1 MGKFVIQ
8 DLASREMAPGITLRE
23 AHLQSVMVG
32 FIHLQPGAVVKE
44 HRHPHEQISVVISGR
59 LRMTVA
65 GETVI
70 LEAGQGRLVP
80 GQALHSAE
88 ALEAEVW
95 AYDSFSPIREDYVM
109 S

>member
-1 MGKFVIQ
+1 MGAFTVRN
-8 DLASREMAPGITLRE
+8 LPSREMAPGITLRE
-23 AHLQSVMVG
+23 VHLDHVMVS
-32 FIHLQPGAVVKE
+32 FLRLLPGAIVKP
-44 HRHPHEQISVVISGR
+44 HQHPHEQISLVVAGR

-80 GQALHSAE
+80 ANAVHSAE
-88 ALEAEVW
+88 ALDTEVW

>member
-1 MGKFVIQ
+1 MEKFIIRN
-8 DLASREMAPGITLRE
+8 LPSRELAPGIALRE
-23 AHLQSVMVG
+23 AHLRNVMVS
-32 FIHLQPGAVVKE
+32 FIQLQPGAKVKE

-59 LRMTVA
+59 LRLTVA
-65 GETVI
+65 GETAV

-80 GQALHSAE
+80 ANALHSAE

>member
-1 MGKFVIQ
+1 MGKFIIR
-8 DLASREMAPGITLRE
+8 DLPSREMAPGVTLRE
-23 AHLQSVMVG
+23 AHLPKVMVS
-32 FIHLQPGAVVKE
+32 FIHLEPGAVVKE

-80 GQALHSAE
+80 ANALHSAE
-88 ALEAEVW
+88 ALAAEVW

>member
-1 MGKFVIQ
+1 MGKFIIAN
-8 DLASREMAPGITLRE
+8 LPSREMAPGITLRE
-23 AHLQSVMVG
+23 AHLRQVMVS
-32 FIHLQPGAVVKE
+32 FIHLQPGAIVKP

-59 LRMTVA
+59 LQMTAA

-70 LEAGQGRLVP
+70 LEAGQGLLVP
-80 GQALHSAE
+80 SQTLHAAV